1 MAELGDLADEE
12 GADSEA
18 HHKQSAA
25 PVQQVQLVLHLIA
38 VRVNDRDRN
47 DADESVEGMEL
58 RELELV
64 LVHQNHAKYNLD
76 KHGEFGKQSKP
87 PQCSGAQRLNLVSTQ
102 RPQTSQAVRND
113 DEPSPRLVKIN
124 QHQSIHASLTLVAQ
138 ASRRTGD
145 AASHRDHDTIRRIV
159 TECSHQ
165 SAIDLKAHSQNVVV
179 EDLSRRVHIQNL
191 GNG

>member
-1 MAELGDLADEE
+1 VAELGDLADEE

-38 VRVNDRDRN
+38 VRINDRDRN
-47 DADESVEGMEL
+47 DADESVEGMKF
-58 RELELV
+58 RELEFV
-64 LVHQNHAKYNLD
+64 LVHQNHTKNYLD
-76 KHGEFGKQSKP
+76 KHGEFGEQRKP
-87 PQCSGAQRLNLVSTQ
+87 PQRSSAQRLNLVSTQ
-102 RPQTSQAVRND
+102 RPQTSQAVRDD

-138 ASRRTGD
+138 TSGRTGD
-145 AASHRDHDTIRRIV
+145 ATGHGHHNTVRRVI
-159 TECSHQ
+159 TERSRQ
-165 SAIDLKAHSQNVVV
+165 SAINLKAHSQDVIV
-179 EDLSRRVHIQNL
+179 EDLGCRVHIQNL